1 MKRLQCIIILLVTNI
16 LLCYAQ
22 FEKGHVELTL
32 MGTAGYEKE
41 KTSSNSNSESIGYV
55 SINTCAGYYFI
66 DGLSIEPQLGL
77 LAIENMSPAES
88 VLLNLSYTGRITNSN
103 IALFLRG
110 GYGVANALSTPIL
123 NNLPIGPRDKW
134 DVHILNI
141 GAGIKFIIKENIT
154 FRCEV
159 NYRTESYPYTTYNY
173 VYLGNSYGYNPETI
187 DYTLSYYGILFGFSV
202 IL

>member
-1 MKRLQCIIILLVTNI
+1 MNRLQCIVILLVTNI

-22 FEKGHVELTL
+22 FEKGHVEITL
-32 MGTAGYEKE
+32 MGAAGYEKE
-41 KTSSNSNSESIGYV
+41 KISSLSNSESFGYV

-77 LAIENMSPAES
+77 LAIENMSPAQS

-110 GYGVANALSTPIL
+110 GYGVANAISTPIL
-123 NNLPIGPRDKW
+123 NIPIGPQDKW
-134 DVHILNI
+134 DVHILNL
-141 GAGIKFIIKENIT
+141 GTGIKFIIKENIT

-159 NYRTESYPYTTYNY
+159 IYRTESYPYTMYNY
-173 VYLGNSYGYNPETI
+173 VYSGYSYSYNPETV